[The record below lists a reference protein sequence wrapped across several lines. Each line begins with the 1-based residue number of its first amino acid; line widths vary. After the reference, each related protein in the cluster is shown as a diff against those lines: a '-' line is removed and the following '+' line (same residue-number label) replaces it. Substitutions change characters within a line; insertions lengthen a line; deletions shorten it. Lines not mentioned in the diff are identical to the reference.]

1 MKFFFLLAA
10 ISICAHTV
18 AFSQIEFEEPKEE
31 IQDRNPPISS
41 VYLDLLGNA
50 YTYSLNYDYIGKE
63 NIGFRFGIT
72 PYFDL
77 RDSDDLPPDQRNDK
91 FSQSFLL
98 VGMGNYYFGDGVH
111 RLETGLGAV
120 LSVND
125 QNIRPGLPDYPALT
139 GTVGYRIL
147 PNRENI
153 TIRIAFTPILSKNK
167 FYPHFGFSFGYIF
180 N

>member
-1 MKFFFLLAA
+1 MKFFYLLAA
-10 ISICAHTV
+10 ISLCVHPMAL
-18 AFSQIEFEEPKEE
+18 SQIKFEEPKKE
-31 IQDRNPPISS
+31 IPDRKPPISS

-72 PYFDL
+72 PYFDT
-77 RDSDDLPPDQRNDK
+77 RDPDELPNDQRNDE

-111 RLETGLGAV
+111 RLETGLGVV
-120 LSVND
+120 LSIND
-125 QNIRPGLPDYPALT
+125 RNIRPGLPDYPALT

-147 PNRENI
+147 PNKENI
-153 TIRIAFTPILSKNK
+153 TIRIAFTPILSGNK